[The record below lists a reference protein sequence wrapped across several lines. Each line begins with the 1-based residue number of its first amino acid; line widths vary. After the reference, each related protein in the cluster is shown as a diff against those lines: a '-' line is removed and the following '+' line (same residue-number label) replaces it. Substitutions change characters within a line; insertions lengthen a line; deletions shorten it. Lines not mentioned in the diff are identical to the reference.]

1 MDDKTDPFV
10 NLAELDKLIHEP
22 ARLSILTAL
31 SACKKADFLFLLRLT
46 GLTKGNLST
55 HLSKLEKAGLI
66 NIQKVFEEKKPVTFL
81 ELTTQ
86 GKSKITAHWER
97 LQKLKADADDWEEV

>member
-1 MDDKTDPFV
+1 MDDKVDPFV

-55 HLSKLEKAGLI
+55 HLSKLEKAKLI
-66 NIQKVFEEKKPVTFL
+66 VVQKIFEEKKPVTFL
-81 ELTTQ
+81 ELTAL
-86 GKSKITAHWER
+86 GKNKITAHWEK
-97 LQKLKADADDWEEV
+97 LQQLKEDADDWTKE

>member
-1 MDDKTDPFV
+1 MTDAFT

-31 SACKKADFLFLLRLT
+31 SACIKADFLFLQRLT

-55 HLSKLEKAGLI
+55 HLQKLEKAGLI
-66 NIQKVFEEKKPVTFL
+66 TIHKVFEDKKPVTFL
-81 ELTTQ
+81 ELTELGAQ
-86 GKSKITAHWER
+86 KITEHWER
-97 LQKLKADADDWEEV
+97 LQNLKAGADEWEKDQ